1 VFLFLITSAER
12 PLPFLMNYHVISTDV
27 TFIWSSK
34 RKRCTRTNAECGE
47 EKHWAHVTRH
57 SL

>member
-27 TFIWSSK
+27 TF
-34 RKRCTRTNAECGE
+34 RCTRTNAECGE
-47 EKHWAHVTRH
+47 EKH
-57 SL
+57 